1 MRAFRALVTAAAR
14 AAILSMTP
22 IGGGSSGGS
31 GGSGRYVGPD
41 PYTAPSY
48 LPPSYYFR
56 PQDRTITSKQIQKG
70 TGSSTKGQK
79 GSATQTQPEALT
91 VPQLPQFVWL
101 LLPLGMIILVAVAYA
116 VFEPEPEIADE
127 PLPDPSWRSQQP
139 TLTPAPIALAG
150 LMLQAATKTARRG
163 FAQVI
168 ARRRDR
174 GRSFRA

>member
-1 MRAFRALVTAAAR
+1 MALA
-14 AAILSMTP
+14 
-22 IGGGSSGGS
+22 
-31 GGSGRYVGPD
+31 
-41 PYTAPSY
+41 
-48 LPPSYYFR
+48 
-56 PQDRTITSKQIQKG
+56 
-70 TGSSTKGQK
+70 
-79 GSATQTQPEALT
+79 

-116 VFEPEPEIADE
+116 VFEPEPEIAEE

-150 LMLQAATKTARRG
+150 LMLQAATKLGKTARRG

-174 GRSFRA
+174 GRSFRAYSAGGAVETGLILTSLPAPAARRDRIT